1 MVSFATSKV
10 LSALLVAYALPS
22 ASAGTL
28 RSSAGRIRPDATTVR
43 SAAMD
48 SLPGYGKLFKSL
60 AEQPMVALQDLME
73 MQAAMDAEMQTKKE
87 DVNALAESFEALVDQ
102 AHQMSMGPSPSPSV
116 SPHPSGTPTESPIG
130 QPSAFAS
137 AAPSK
142 ENTTPTPT
150 TAPSLAPSSSPSV
163 GDTEMPSAGPSVSVA
178 PPFSS
183 PTLGETGVPT
193 SRPTRAPSS
202 SPTLVPN
209 RAPSSA
215 PTRDPT
221 TQPTIRPTDF
231 PSAFPS
237 TKPSGGASTLP
248 LEFEPTQSPTI
259 EGCGISSNERIT
271 RILAIL
277 DDAADPTAIRN
288 NIVPQGKAT
297 TWLLAQDER
306 KVCPDDPKI
315 LQRWALAV
323 VYFSTGGDDWL
334 QCSGSP
340 SATDACGSVAPFLG
354 KERFLSTSNEC
365 EWAGISCIT
374 GCVTE
379 VEFEKNNLAGTI
391 PTEIAL
397 LNDLAIWGME
407 QGNLTSTIPTE
418 IGLMTN
424 LIFLDFD
431 FNALTGSLTSEL
443 LSLSSLTQLDLNNN
457 QLTGSIDGI
466 GVFPDME
473 FLQLHDNFFTGTVPE
488 AVGSFSNLAAFTL
501 HETDIGGVMPPSV
514 CDLLITEGRG
524 GVLGSLIADCSQR
537 DNFTDPDIECDCCTD
552 CRST

>member
-1 MVSFATSKV
+1 MVSFTTSKV
-10 LSALLVAYALPS
+10 LSALLFAYALPS

-28 RSSAGRIRPDATTVR
+28 RSSTAERIRHPDSTTVR

-48 SLPGYGKLFKSL
+48 PLPGYGKFFKSL
-60 AEQPMVALQDLME
+60 AEQPMVALTDLME
-73 MQAAMDAEMQTKKE
+73 AQAAMDAKMEKE
-87 DVNALAESFEALVDQ
+87 KDDMDALAESFEALVDQ
-102 AHQMSMGPSPSPSV
+102 VLLMSMGPSPSPSV
-116 SPHPSGTPTESPIG
+116 SPRPSGTPIESPIG
-130 QPSAFAS
+130 QPSAFPS

-142 ENTTPTPT
+142 ENTTPAPSA
-150 TAPSLAPSSSPSV
+150 APSLAPPSSTSL
-163 GDTEMPSAGPSVSVA
+163 GDTETPSAGPSVSVDA
-178 PPFSS
+178 SSNS
-183 PTLGETGVPT
+183 PTRRETGVST
-193 SRPTRAPSS
+193 NSPTRTPSS
-202 SPTLVPN
+202 SPT
-209 RAPSSA
+209 RA
-215 PTRDPT
+215 PTRAPT
-221 TQPTIRPTDF
+221 TKPTIRPTDS
-231 PSAFPS
+231 PSAFPT
-237 TKPSGGASTLP
+237 TKPSGMPTASL
-248 LEFEPTQSPTI
+248 TI
-259 EGCGISSNERIT
+259 EEPEQLPIIEECGISSDERIT

-277 DDAADPTAIRN
+277 DDAADPTTIRN
-288 NIVPQGKAT
+288 NSVPQGKAT
-297 TWLLAQDER
+297 TWLLTQDER
-306 KVCPDDPKI
+306 NVCPDEPKI

-340 SATDACGSVAPFLG
+340 SATDACGSVAPFIE
-354 KERFLSTSNEC
+354 KERFLNTSNEC
-365 EWAGISCIT
+365 EWAGISCMT

-397 LNDLAIWGME
+397 LSDLAILGME

-424 LIFLDFD
+424 LIFLDLD
-431 FNALTGSLTSEL
+431 YNVLTGSLTSEL

-473 FLQLHDNFFTGTVPE
+473 FLQLHDNLFTGTVPE

-501 HETDIGGVMPPSV
+501 HETAIGGVMPQLV
-514 CDLLITEGRG
+514 CDLLVTEGKG
-524 GVLGSLIADCSQR
+524 GVMGSLIADCNPR